1 MSLEMSIRRTGIA
14 ATMTAVL
21 GFGVVACGSGGASD
35 DAGSSTSA
43 TTETT
48 TSPASGSVLPTI
60 LTLPAPFVDHVVWA
74 QTEVGPSLQIYP
86 TASGRRTEDPAAM
99 DQAWAEVLALAP
111 RADTP
116 GMKAQFDCHWNYARA
131 IDPDKTSW
139 NLEPNRPVLTEQEM
153 ISARCNPGAP
163 EE

>member
-1 MSLEMSIRRTGIA
+1 
-14 ATMTAVL
+14 
-21 GFGVVACGSGGASD
+21 
-35 DAGSSTSA
+35 
-43 TTETT
+43 
-48 TSPASGSVLPTI
+48 
-60 LTLPAPFVDHVVWA
+60 
-74 QTEVGPSLQIYP
+74 
-86 TASGRRTEDPAAM
+86 M